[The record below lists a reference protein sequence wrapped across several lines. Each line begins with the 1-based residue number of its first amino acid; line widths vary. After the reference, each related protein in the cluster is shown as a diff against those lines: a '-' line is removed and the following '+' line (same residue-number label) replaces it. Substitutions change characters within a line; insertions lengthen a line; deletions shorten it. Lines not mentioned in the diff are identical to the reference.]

1 MIQIDDVVISLDVF
15 REKFLCNLDACKG
28 ECCIEGDAGA
38 PVELDEVEKLEEV
51 LPVIWDELSPE
62 ARAVID
68 KQGVVYTDEE
78 GDLVTSIVNHKD
90 CVFTCYDEKG
100 YCYCAIEKAFRAGKT
115 DFYKPI
121 SCHLYVEFRGSWS
134 EKKHAPY
141 MRVEFP
147 DTGAVIKGE
156 AGDNIGRGDRTTLY
170 LVDEAAFLQRPLLID
185 AALSQTTR
193 CRIDL
198 SSVNGMANP
207 FAQKRHGGK
216 IPVFTFHW
224 RDDPRKDE
232 EWYRRECEKIDNPV
246 VVAQELDLNYS
257 ASAEG
262 VLIPSEW
269 VQAAVDA
276 HIKLGIQ
283 PTGKRLG
290 AMDVAD
296 EGRDKNA
303 FSTRHGFLLE
313 NVREWSGVGSDIY
326 QSVEKVFGFCEQD
339 NLEEFRFDEDGLG
352 AGVRG
357 DARAINEQRNAA
369 RRPSILATP
378 FRGSGAVFD
387 PDDEAVRG
395 DNGQAARLNK
405 DFFANAKAQSWW
417 RLRKLFQNTW
427 RAVVEGMAYNPDEI
441 ISISSS
447 MALKDKLIIE
457 LSQPTYSING
467 VGKIVIDKQPDGT
480 RSPNL
485 ADSVMINYAPMNSA
499 LNIWELLGRQA

>member
-1 MIQIDDVVISLDVF
+1 MPLPFPFDFKNPDYQMVFEWRMERLLRIRQHPEMLPALKQFYRTNPAQFIIDWGMTTDPRNIDY
-15 REKFLCNLDACKG
+15 G
-28 ECCIEGDAGA
+28 
-38 PVELDEVEKLEEV
+38 
-51 LPVIWDELSPE
+51 LPVTIPFLLFPKQEEWIHWIMERWGKRENGITEKSREMGLSWTAIGMACSLCLFNKEMVIGFGSRKEEYVDSTGDPKALFWK
-62 ARAVID
+62 ARKFVE
-68 KQGVVYTDEE
+68 T
-78 GDLVTSIVNHKD
+78 L
-90 CVFTCYDEKG
+90 
-100 YCYCAIEKAFRAGKT
+100 
-115 DFYKPI
+115 P
-121 SCHLYVEFRGSWS
+121 VEFRGAWN

-147 DTGAVIKGE
+147 ETGAVIKGE

-224 RDDPRKDE
+224 RSDPRKDD
-232 EWYRRECEKIDNPV
+232 EWYRRECEKIDNSV

-262 VLIPSEW
+262 VLIPPDW

-276 HIKLGIQ
+276 HIRLGIQ

-339 NLEEFRFDEDGLG
+339 NVEEFRFDEDGLG

-357 DARAINEQRNAA
+357 DARAINELRKAA
-369 RRPSILATP
+369 RRPPILATP

-417 RLRKLFQNTW
+417 YLRKLFRNTY
-427 RAVVEGMAYNPDEI
+427 RA
-441 ISISSS
+441 
-447 MALKDKLIIE
+447 
-457 LSQPTYSING
+457 
-467 VGKIVIDKQPDGT
+467 
-480 RSPNL
+480 
-485 ADSVMINYAPMNSA
+485 
-499 LNIWELLGRQA
+499 